1 MKRLLFLLIFLLSV
15 TSVLSGLS
23 KDIALNQFM
32 IDQWDN
38 ASGLPQNS
46 VLMTT
51 QTRDGYLWM
60 GTEEGFVRFDGL
72 KFKLFDDSTLNLD
85 NHNSRFIIED
95 NSTSHIWVGTDGGGL
110 VKLNYQT
117 EEYEVF
123 DTKSGMPD
131 NIVASG
137 VQISS
142 GLFFAGTA
150 GSGVVSIDREGK
162 IDVIDTKRG
171 LPHNNV
177 KSLYKTDSDVVY
189 VATKNFLSK
198 IENGRAVKILTL
210 KSDLNVIFQKSGK
223 SLLLGTA
230 SNGIIDYNPDTGNVK
245 DYMPKV
251 FSEKAISAI
260 SSDSMGCIYV
270 GTYNDGFYRICDDI
284 YIKSNWI
291 PNNYIVDIFEDREGS
306 LWLGSRGYG
315 LYRLKEGKFIT
326 YGAKNGLQEKVVF
339 PVTEST
345 DGGMWFGTWAG
356 ALYKLKDNKLER
368 YTFGDHLTRYDTILT
383 LFQQVNGIL
392 WAGVYGKGLLKIDGN
407 DTTLFTE
414 LDGIPENNI
423 SSTYI
428 DSKGKLWVG
437 TMTKGLA
444 YKDGEYFKQFPGT
457 ENFNISSIMED
468 HYGSIWIATKRGA
481 FKIKGSSLVKEFT
494 NLEDISTLSV
504 YRGSG
509 RRMIFTSDNGLVVYS
524 KDNGAIPITRKNG
537 IDVRTIFD
545 VMEDSHGNIWLTSN
559 KGIRFIKKEQ
569 FEAFLEGKI
578 DKVDPVNYG
587 YKDGLL
593 TPECNG
599 GTQPNIWRSRDGRI
613 WIPTAEGAAVVN
625 PSNIKL
631 NTVVPPVH
639 IVSVSA
645 DDKKF
650 KFKDGEDLSFEPG
663 TSTVYFEYTG
673 LSYLFPE
680 QVKFKYKLEGF
691 DEKWKVAGSQR
702 YTFYTNLEP
711 GEYKFKVIAANNDNL
726 WNREGDE
733 LVFFVEPYFWQTWWF
748 KTLVILIVLVLLV
761 FWIRRKVTEIR
772 SKEDVLNKTIESR
785 TKDLRDIIGHVKTLS
800 ATLGDI
806 SKSISGSTG
815 ITAEKFNATYAMIDT
830 ASSTLSDVTTRLSG
844 SRDDVLTMNS
854 TLNNIS
860 SKADN
865 STAVLD
871 DAVEAMVRIEDS
883 TIEVANI
890 VEVVDEIAFKT
901 NLLSLNAAIEA
912 ARAGDAGKGFAVVAD
927 SVRELSMQTADAV
940 DMIQKLTGETVK
952 RVSSGRNSVNNIVDF
967 ISELIG
973 EFRSISVR
981 MNEIRSAIEKHVGEV
996 GHVDDSLSDIRRIT
1010 QENTTMVDNLYQIS
1024 IKLNSETSKLKKE
1037 VAKIQEES

>member
-1 MKRLLFLLIFLLSV
+1 MRKLVLLFLLLV
-15 TSVLSGLS
+15 TSILSGLS
-23 KDIALNQFM
+23 KDISLNQFM

-46 VLMTT
+46 VLSTV

-72 KFKLFDDSTLNLD
+72 KFKLFDDSTLNIE
-85 NHNSRFIIED
+85 NHNSRFIVED

-110 VKLNYQT
+110 IKLNYKS
-117 EEYEVF
+117 EDYEVF

-131 NIVASG
+131 NIITSG
-137 VQISS
+137 IQDSVNT
-142 GLFFAGTA
+142 FYAGTNDA
-150 GSGVVSIDREGK
+150 GIVVIDEEGK
-162 IDVIDTKRG
+162 LGIINKKNG
-171 LPHNNV
+171 LPENNV
-177 KSLYKTDSDVVY
+177 KKLYLTKDDIIYAV
-189 VATKNFLSK
+189 TKNHLSMIK
-198 IENGRAVKILTL
+198 NNQAVKVLTL
-210 KSDLNVIFQKSGK
+210 KSDINVIFQQSSKSI
-223 SLLLGTA
+223 LLGTA
-230 SNGIIDYNPDTGNVK
+230 SNGVVDYNPKTGETRSF
-245 DYMPKV
+245 MPDV
-251 FSEKAISAI
+251 FSEKAISSI
-260 SSDSMGCIYV
+260 NSDNIGCIYI
-270 GTYNDGFYRICDDI
+270 GTYNDGFYRICDEI
-284 YIKSNWI
+284 FRKSNWI
-291 PNNYIVDIFEDREGS
+291 PHNYIVDIFQDREGS

-315 LYRLKEGKFIT
+315 LYRIKEGKFIT
-326 YGAKNGLQEKVVF
+326 YGRKNGLYEKVVF
-339 PVTEST
+339 PITEST

-368 YTFGDHLTRYDTILT
+368 HTYGDNLTRYDTILT
-383 LFQQVNGIL
+383 LFQQSNGAL

-407 DTTLFTE
+407 DTTMYSE
-414 LDGIPENNI
+414 LDGIPENNV
-423 SSTYI
+423 SSVFI
-428 DSKGKLWVG
+428 DSKGTLWAG

-444 YKDGEYFKQFPGT
+444 YKEGDFFKQFPGT
-457 ENFNISSIMED
+457 ENLNISSIMED

-481 FKIKGSSLVKEFT
+481 YKLKGLSLVKEFT
-494 NLEDISTLSV
+494 NLEDTSTLSV
-504 YRGSG
+504 YRGTNK
-509 RRMIFTSDNGLVVYS
+509 RMMFTSDNGLVVYS
-524 KDNGAIPITRKNG
+524 RENGAIPINRQHG

-545 VMEDSHGNIWLTSN
+545 VMEDDQGNIWLTSN
-559 KGIRFIKKEQ
+559 KGIRFIEKEQ

-578 DKVDPVNYG
+578 NKVNPVNYG

-599 GTQPNIWRSRDGRI
+599 GTQPNIWKSKDGRI

-650 KFKDGEDLSFEPG
+650 QFHDDNTISFKPG

-726 WNREGDE
+726 WNRDGDE
-733 LVFFVEPYFWQTWWF
+733 LVFYMEPFFWQTWWF
-748 KTLVILIVLVLLV
+748 RTLVILVVIILLVL
-761 FWIRRKVTEIR
+761 WIRRKVTEIR
-772 SKEDVLNKTIESR
+772 SKEQVLNKTIESR

-800 ATLGDI
+800 GTLAEI

-830 ASSTLSDVTTRLSG
+830 ASSTLSDVTTKLSG

-860 SKADN
+860 VKADN
-865 STAVLD
+865 STSVLD

-912 ARAGDAGKGFAVVAD
+912 ARAGEAGKGFAVVAD
-927 SVRELSMQTADAV
+927 SVRELSIQTADAV

-973 EFRSISVR
+973 EFRTISIR
-981 MNEIRSAIEKHVGEV
+981 MNEIRSVIEKHVNEV

-1010 QENTTMVDNLYQIS
+1010 QENTTMVDNLYQVS

-1037 VAKIQEES
+1037 VAKIQEDDQ

>member
-1 MKRLLFLLIFLLSV
+1 MKKLFFISLLLV
-15 TSVLSGLS
+15 TSILSGLS
-23 KDIALNQFM
+23 KEISLNQFM

-46 VLMTT
+46 VLSTI

-72 KFKLFDDSTLNLD
+72 KFKLFDDSTLNIE
-85 NHNSRFIIED
+85 NHNSRFIVED
-95 NSTSHIWVGTDGGGL
+95 NTTSHIWVGTDGGGL
-110 VKLNYQT
+110 VKLNYKT
-117 EEYEVF
+117 EDYEVF

-131 NIVASG
+131 NIITSG
-137 VQISS
+137 VQSNDNV
-142 GLFFAGTA
+142 FYAGTA
-150 GSGVVSIDREGK
+150 GSGIVVIDQDGK
-162 IDVIDTKRG
+162 IDVINSKKG

-177 KSLYKTDSDVVY
+177 KELYLADDEQIY
-189 VATKNFLSK
+189 VATKNHLSK
-198 IENGRAVKILTL
+198 INDGQAIKVLSL
-210 KSDLNVIFQKSGK
+210 KSDINVIFQINSKSI
-223 SLLLGTA
+223 LLGTA
-230 SNGIIDYNPDTGNVK
+230 ANGIINYNLKTGETR

-251 FSEKAISAI
+251 FEEKAISAI
-260 SSDSMGCIYV
+260 SSDKIGCIYV
-270 GTYNDGFYRICDDI
+270 GTYNDGFYRICDDRHN
-284 YIKSNWI
+284 KSNWI
-291 PNNYIVDIFEDREGS
+291 PHNYIVDIFEDREGS

-315 LYRLKEGKFIT
+315 LYRIKEGKFIT
-326 YGAKNGLQEKVVF
+326 YGRKNGLYEKVVF
-339 PVTEST
+339 PITEST

-356 ALYKLKDNKLER
+356 ALYKLKNNKLKR
-368 YTFGDHLTRYDTILT
+368 YTFGDNLTRYDTILSF
-383 LFQQVNGIL
+383 FQQSDGIL

-407 DTTLFTE
+407 DTTMFSE

-423 SSTYI
+423 SSTYV
-428 DSKGKLWVG
+428 DSRGTLWIG

-444 YKDGEYFKQFPGT
+444 YKEGDYFKQYPGT
-457 ENFNISSIMED
+457 ENLNVSSIMED
-468 HYGSIWIATKRGA
+468 HFGSIWIATKRGA
-481 FKIKGSSLVKEFT
+481 YKLKGRALVKEFT
-494 NLEDISTLSV
+494 NLEDISTLSI
-504 YRGSG
+504 YRGSEK
-509 RRMIFTSDNGLVVYS
+509 RMIFTSDNGLVVYS
-524 KDNGAIPITRKNG
+524 KEQGAIPISRRHG

-545 VMEDSHGNIWLTSN
+545 VMEDNSGNLWLTSN
-559 KGIRFIKKEQ
+559 KGIRFIEKEQ
-569 FEAFLEGKI
+569 FEAFLAGKI
-578 DKVDPVNYG
+578 KKVDPTHYG

-599 GTQPNIWRSRDGRI
+599 GTQPNIWKSSDGRI

-639 IVSVSA
+639 VVSVSA

-650 KFKDGEDLSFEPG
+650 KFDDDTKLSFKPG

-711 GEYKFKVIAANNDNL
+711 GEYKFRVIAANNDNL

-733 LVFFVEPYFWQTWWF
+733 LVFYMEPHFWQTWWF
-748 KTLVILIVLVLLV
+748 KTLLILAIMVLLV
-761 FWIRRKVTEIR
+761 LWIRRKVIEIR
-772 SKEDVLNKTIESR
+772 SKEQILNKTIESR

-800 ATLGDI
+800 GTLADI
-806 SKSISGSTG
+806 SKSISGNTG

-830 ASSTLSDVTTRLSG
+830 ASSTLSDVTSKLSG

-854 TLNNIS
+854 TLTSIS

-912 ARAGDAGKGFAVVAD
+912 ARAGEAGKGFAVVAD

-940 DMIQKLTGETVK
+940 EMIQKLTGETVK
-952 RVSSGRNSVNNIVDF
+952 RVSSGRNSVNNIVEF
-967 ISELIG
+967 ISELVG

-981 MNEIRSAIEKHVGEV
+981 MNEIRSVIEKHVNEV
-996 GHVDDSLSDIRRIT
+996 GHVDDSLTDIRRIT
-1010 QENTTMVDNLYQIS
+1010 QESTTMVDNLYQIS

-1037 VAKIQEES
+1037 VAKIQEEDQ